1 MYTDFQ
7 IDEER
12 LCDMFVL
19 SSDIHNKNNLVNQ
32 VLNLSAT

>member
-12 LCDMFVL
+12 LCDMVVL
-19 SSDIHNKNNLVNQ
+19 SPDIHNKNKLVNQ